1 MLTYEISE
9 LGWGGVV
16 HSVPAFFG
24 GVGARGSNGI
34 GLNFDQIATFP
45 DERLAVET
53 ENKT

>member
-9 LGWGGVV
+9 FGWGGVV

-24 GVGARGSNGI
+24 GVGSNGI